1 MPLRIERNDIC
12 KVKADAIVLP
22 ANPWLER
29 GRGSSAD
36 IYRAAGEA
44 ELSSACDKIGYVEY
58 GHVVMT
64 DGFKLPAR
72 YIMHAVVPYW
82 EGNADAPQQLYSC
95 YRECLERANKCGF
108 ESIAFPLLSS
118 GNFKCPKD
126 QALKIANSAI
136 EEFFENYGYDLEVK
150 IVLYDGES
158 FDTAKYMY
166 EDIDEY
172 IDNNYVKGNEG
183 AGDKKDACY
192 SNAVSETALRYDV
205 TGDREGRLG
214 ETTWREDAVLQS
226 LSEIANQEKSDE
238 TDGRYG
244 DAEHLDS
251 ADEEIPRRFFS
262 FYTTKSKPAVSS
274 SSANAPLDLDE
285 VLVGVGENFH
295 TVFER
300 YVKDSGMKPAEIYG
314 RANITKSLYSKI
326 MCNVNYRP
334 KKETII
340 AFAFAMKLSLED
352 TEYLLMKAGH
362 ALSDCSEF
370 DIVCKYFL
378 ERKIFDIF
386 TINETLYDRGLQ
398 ILGSS
403 VS

>member
-183 AGDKKDACY
+183 AGATK
-192 SNAVSETALRYDV
+192 VSEPAFRYDF
-205 TGDREGRLG
+205 TGSREGRLG

-226 LSEIANQEKSDE
+226 LSEIADLQKLGETQKSDE
-238 TDGRYG
+238 KNGKCIAT
-244 DAEHLDS
+244 EVHES
-251 ADEEIPRRFFS
+251 ADEEIPERVFS
-262 FYTTKSKPAVSS
+262 FFTTKSKPAVSP
-274 SSANAPLDLDE
+274 SSANATLDE
-285 VLVGVGENFH
+285 LLAGAGENFH
-295 TVFER
+295 TAFER
-300 YVKDSGMKPAEIYG
+300 CVKDSGMKPAEIYG

-352 TEYLLMKAGH
+352 TEYLLKKAGH
-362 ALSDCSEF
+362 ALDDCSQF

-378 ERKIFDIF
+378 EKRIFDVF
-386 TINETLYDRGLQ
+386 AINETLYDYDLPL
-398 ILGSS
+398 LGSN

>member
-44 ELSSACDKIGYVEY
+44 ELSAACDKIGYVEY

-64 DGFKLPAR
+64 DGFNLPAR

-82 EGNADAPQQLYSC
+82 DGNADAPKQLYSC
-95 YRECLERANKCGF
+95 YRESLERANKCGF

-136 EEFFENYGYDLEVK
+136 EEFFENYGYDLEVR

-158 FDTAKYMY
+158 FETAKYMY

-183 AGDKKDACY
+183 AGETK
-192 SNAVSETALRYDV
+192 VSETAFRYDV

-226 LSEIANQEKSDE
+226 LSEIAGLQKIGETQKLDE
-238 TDGRYG
+238 INERYSE
-244 DAEHLDS
+244 AEHLDS
-251 ADEEIPRRFFS
+251 ADEEIPRRIFS

-274 SSANAPLDLDE
+274 SSGKATLDE

-378 ERKIFDIF
+378 EKKIFDIF

>member
-44 ELSSACDKIGYVEY
+44 ELSAACDKIGYVEY

-64 DGFKLPAR
+64 DGFNLPAR

-82 EGNADAPQQLYSC
+82 DGNADAPQQLYSC

-158 FDTAKYMY
+158 FETAKYMY

-172 IDNNYVKGNEG
+172 IDNNYVKGNEA
-183 AGDKKDACY
+183 AGETK
-192 SNAVSETALRYDV
+192 VSETAFRYDV
-205 TGDREGRLG
+205 TGESSKGGLG
-214 ETTWREDAVLQS
+214 EITWREDAVLQS
-226 LSEIANQEKSDE
+226 LSEIAGLQKIGETQKLDEINEKYTATKD
-238 TDGRYG
+238 
-244 DAEHLDS
+244 LDS
-251 ADEEIPRRFFS
+251 ADEEIPGRVFS
-262 FYTTKSKPAVSS
+262 LYTRKSKPAVSS
-274 SSANAPLDLDE
+274 SSANATLDKLLAE
-285 VLVGVGENFH
+285 AGENFH

-300 YVKDSGMKPAEIYG
+300 FVKDSGMKPAEIYG

-352 TEYLLMKAGH
+352 TENLLMKAGH
-362 ALSDCSEF
+362 ALSDSSQF

-378 ERKIFDIF
+378 EKKIFDVF
-386 TINETLYDRGLQ
+386 AINETLYDRGLPL
-398 ILGSS
+398 LGSS

>member
-1 MPLRIERNDIC
+1 
-12 KVKADAIVLP
+12 
-22 ANPWLER
+22 
-29 GRGSSAD
+29 
-36 IYRAAGEA
+36 
-44 ELSSACDKIGYVEY
+44 
-58 GHVVMT
+58 MT
-64 DGFKLPAR
+64 DGFNLPAR

-82 EGNADAPQQLYSC
+82 DGNADAPQQLYSC

-158 FDTAKYMY
+158 FETAKYMY

-183 AGDKKDACY
+183 AGETK
-192 SNAVSETALRYDV
+192 VSETAFRYAD
-205 TGDREGRLG
+205 TGESSKGGLG
-214 ETTWREDAVLQS
+214 GITWREDAVFQS
-226 LSEIANQEKSDE
+226 LSEIAGLQKLGETQKLDEINEKYTTTED
-238 TDGRYG
+238 R
-244 DAEHLDS
+244 DS
-251 ADEEIPRRFFS
+251 ADDEIPGRVFS
-262 FYTTKSKPAVSS
+262 LYTRKSKPAVSS
-274 SSANAPLDLDE
+274 SSANATLDKLLAE
-285 VLVGVGENFH
+285 AGENFH

-300 YVKDSGMKPAEIYG
+300 YVKDSGMKPAEIYS

-326 MCNVNYRP
+326 MCNVNYHP

-352 TEYLLMKAGH
+352 TENLLMKAGH
-362 ALSDCSEF
+362 ALSDSSKF

-378 ERKIFDIF
+378 EKKIFDVF
-386 TINETLYDRGLQ
+386 AINETLYDRGLPL
-398 ILGSS
+398 LGSS